1 MNMQYPIFPRPMPF
15 PRNNLKEEIIKLK
28 QEINALKNRIT
39 KLEQEKKFNYLQN
52 DDSLYMV
59 WTIPR
64 SFFVV

>member
-15 PRNNLKEEIIKLK
+15 PGNNFEEEIIKLK

-39 KLEQEKKFNYLQN
+39 KLEQEKKSNYLQN

-59 WTIPR
+59 
-64 SFFVV
+64 